1 MRVENYKKMVEL
13 QHDFNQQVDKQYLDR
28 NWNWNSAIIAESGEL
43 LESAGYKWW
52 SKCSSPV
59 SEKLRNYYYYK
70 DGNIYNKITHAVLC
84 SRFDKKTGYFLS
96 VNSDLCFNIEVSTIG
111 LHKLIYML
119 HYGDIPKCAEVDH
132 IDQNKLNN
140 KIDNLRLL
148 SKRDNQLN
156 SSKVENAKG
165 YHKMKDGRFQSQIRA
180 RGQKIYLGSFK
191 TEDEASAAYHA
202 AKEIYHILTPLQ
214 ANGFKNCIDMDNVK
228 VEAIDLLHFVIS
240 ESIQIY
246 YRGYKDSIECTYSDF
261 QEFFEEFDTYDNF
274 DVDSI
279 FDIINHLNYD
289 QFDRFFIMKQL
300 FKHLDMSNE
309 DVYLSYMVKNCL
321 NRFRQDNG
329 YKDGSYHKIWNNQE
343 DNVVAYE
350 LAVNIG
356 AVENL
361 YELLYDDLKVTYSFY
376 FKA

>member
-13 QHDFNQQVDKQYLDR
+13 QHEFNQQVDKQYLDR

-52 SKCSSPV
+52 
-59 SEKLRNYYYYK
+59 R
-70 DGNIYNKITHAVLC
+70 
-84 SRFDKKTGYFLS
+84 
-96 VNSDLCFNIEVSTIG
+96 
-111 LHKLIYML
+111 
-119 HYGDIPKCAEVDH
+119 
-132 IDQNKLNN
+132 
-140 KIDNLRLL
+140 
-148 SKRDNQLN
+148 
-156 SSKVENAKG
+156 
-165 YHKMKDGRFQSQIRA
+165 
-180 RGQKIYLGSFK
+180 K
-191 TEDEASAAYHA
+191 TE
-202 AKEIYHILTPLQ
+202 
-214 ANGFKNCIDMDNVK
+214 IDMDNVK

-246 YRGYKDSIECTYSDF
+246 YRGHKDSIECTYSDF

-289 QFDRFFIMKQL
+289 QFDRFFIIKQL

-309 DVYLSYMVKNCL
+309 DVYLAYMVKNCL

-350 LAVNIG
+350 LAANIG